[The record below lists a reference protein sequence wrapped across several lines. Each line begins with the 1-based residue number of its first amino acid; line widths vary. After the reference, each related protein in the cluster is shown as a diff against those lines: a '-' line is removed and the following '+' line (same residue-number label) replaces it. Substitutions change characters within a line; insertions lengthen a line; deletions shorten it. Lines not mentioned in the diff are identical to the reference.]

1 MKVLEVRLRRD
12 GLCRESVMSAPV
24 NICFQIQR
32 VLFGETNPVF
42 PLTFFFA
49 LSHENVHFGMNP
61 KSIHNKF
68 DITGY

>member
-1 MKVLEVRLRRD
+1 
-12 GLCRESVMSAPV
+12 MSAPV

-32 VLFGETNPVF
+32 VFFGETNPVF
-42 PLTFFFA
+42 PLTFFFFA